1 MAKDDAAAE
10 GEAEI
15 DEESKSSVSDESEEP
30 VNVSKKKPQ
39 KKISVGR
46 GKRRKVG

>member
-1 MAKDDAAAE
+1 MAKDDA
-10 GEAEI
+10 EAEI

-30 VNVSKKKPQ
+30 VNVSKKKLQ